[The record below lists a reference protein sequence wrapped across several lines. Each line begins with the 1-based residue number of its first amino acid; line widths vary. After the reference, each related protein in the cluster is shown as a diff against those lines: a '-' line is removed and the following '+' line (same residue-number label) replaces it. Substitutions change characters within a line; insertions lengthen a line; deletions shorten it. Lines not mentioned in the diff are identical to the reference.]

1 MLMIS
6 SLLAMELI
14 NPFHNN
20 KSRFNTTLQEYKII
34 DWLNNHT
41 ETAITYQ
48 HFVNRG
54 EFYKENYDL

>member
-6 SLLAMELI
+6 SLLVMELI

-20 KSRFNTTLQEYKII
+20 KSHFNTTLQEYKII

-41 ETAITYQ
+41 ETAITY
-48 HFVNRG
+48 
-54 EFYKENYDL
+54 

>member
-14 NPFHNN
+14 NPFHNS
-20 KSRFNTTLQEYKII
+20 KSRFNTTLQEYEII

-41 ETAITYQ
+41 ETAITY
-48 HFVNRG
+48 
-54 EFYKENYDL
+54 